1 MVNQHRPRPPH
12 FPRLRSY
19 PSPPRPAGP
28 ASHPLFLTV
37 PPRGCRVPPTR
48 YLPSIFRSKEE
59 CMSFRR
65 ALWALAVVVY
75 LAAPIAVQ
83 AQGDYLDVFVVKVKP
98 EKLADFQALTKKWAD
113 ANRRFNGD
121 RWLALEA
128 VYGEGNIY
136 QFTST
141 RKDYADID
149 KTNEAV
155 MAAVNKAFGK
165 EAAQKMDQ
173 TSNICWVGPR
183 TDPRRRRWDLSRKA
197 PQGPEAYAKFIGESR
212 LLRTTAVHIRPG
224 HVPEFEALSKEMK
237 EAGEKNPDAQP
248 VFVSQVIEGGKG
260 ATFYVSA
267 LRSSMAGF
275 DNKPTMRDI
284 LGEEGFKKFQHIN
297 ADVVEI
303 TESTLYRFNPDLS
316 NPPDE
321 IAKVAADFWRPKAM
335 MAATTKPK
343 AATMEPTSAKEPV
356 KRP

>member
-1 MVNQHRPRPPH
+1 
-12 FPRLRSY
+12 
-19 PSPPRPAGP
+19 
-28 ASHPLFLTV
+28 
-37 PPRGCRVPPTR
+37 
-48 YLPSIFRSKEE
+48 
-59 CMSFRR
+59 MSFRR
-65 ALWALAVVVY
+65 ALWALAVVVC

-83 AQGDYLDVFVVKVKP
+83 AQGDYLDVYIVKVKP

-128 VYGEGNIY
+128 VYGEGNVY

-165 EAAQKMDQ
+165 EAGQKMEQDFNNCLVW
-173 TSNICWVGPR
+173 SR
-183 TDPRRRRWDLSRKA
+183 SELRRRRWDLSRKA

-224 HVPEFEALSKEMK
+224 HVPDFEALSKEMK
-237 EAGEKNPDAQP
+237 EAGEKNPDTQP

-260 ATFYVSA
+260 ATFYVST

-275 DNKPTMRDI
+275 DHNPILREI
-284 LGEEGFKKFQHIN
+284 LGEEGFKKYQQIN
-297 ADVVEI
+297 ADAVE
-303 TESTLYRFNPDLS
+303 TAESTLYRFNPDLS
-316 NPPDE
+316 NPPDDV
-321 IAKVAADFWRPKAM
+321 AKVAADFWHPKVAY
-335 MAATTKPK
+335 AISASSTKPK
-343 AATMEPTSAKEPV
+343 ATTMEPTSAKEPV
-356 KRP
+356 KKP